1 MLKEL
6 LMNGIQGMF
15 GLSVLAGIYLVQRFL
30 VFLASRVLPVRED
43 DVKSARDVQGKK
55 HRTLGLRVK
64 KVLICSLGGMLLGAV
79 AGFIVFWICLEGWD
93 YVVQR
98 SSSNAAARTG
108 GDPIDQW
115 AKGIV
120 RMMWLLIVMA
130 PFVIAGL
137 RIGIRFVNSDVYVA
151 ERNTKN
157 AQ

>member
-6 LMNGIQGMF
+6 LMKGIQGMF

-30 VFLASRVLPVRED
+30 MFLASRVLPVRENE
-43 DVKSARDVQGKK
+43 VKSARDVQGKK

-79 AGFIVFWICLEGWD
+79 AGFLVFWIGLECWG
-93 YVVQR
+93 YAVQR

-120 RMMWLLIVMA
+120 RVMWLLIVMA
-130 PFVIAGL
+130 PFVIAGI
-137 RIGIRFVNSDVYVA
+137 RIGIRLATSAVHVA
-151 ERNTKN
+151 ERRTES
-157 AQ
+157 AE